1 MNQSIL
7 DQLRAKDEMLRECRV
22 TIINLQN
29 MHGGEP
35 PEEASDFEKNCW
47 AHAQNL
53 AARIQTE
60 VNQSSDLLWL
70 MMKERGAI
78 EVCTRENSGS
88 MFRWPLT
95 RSQDR
100 PYDLDTLA
108 ECMARVG
115 LKVDDG
121 FQHVSLGY
129 GRWYANV
136 TTK

>member
-7 DQLRAKDEMLRECRV
+7 DQLRAKDDMLRECRV

-78 EVCTRENSGS
+78 
-88 MFRWPLT
+88 
-95 RSQDR
+95 DR